1 VLCRKF
7 RYILVY
13 AGHRVAFK
21 EAEMRNSFIGRFAA
35 GLIAAITLVLVHG
48 GAQAMPNSTADGLRD
63 AASNARLVEN
73 AQYVWNGRRYCW
85 YENGWNGPGWYVC
98 NYGPWVRG
106 FWWGGGVGWHGWRH
120 VGHHVAHHA
129 RHHVA
134 HHARHKAGH
143 HVAHHRGAVKRGHH
157 VAHHRGAV
165 SRGHHVAHR
174 GGMHRGGGHRG
185 GGGRGGGRRSDIRLK
200 QDITPLV
207 RLDNGLELY
216 RFRYKG
222 TDHTFYVGVMAQEVR
237 KIQPSAVWRD
247 HNGYFVVD
255 YDRIGLKFT
264 TWKEWLRRTDQ
275 SFSAGY

>member
-1 VLCRKF
+1 
-7 RYILVY
+7 
-13 AGHRVAFK
+13 
-21 EAEMRNSFIGRFAA
+21 MRSSFLGMFIA
-35 GLIAAITLVLVHG
+35 GLIAAATSS
-48 GAQAMPNSTADGLRD
+48 GAQAMPNNGIYVLRT
-63 AASNARLVEN
+63 AASDVRLVQK

-85 YENGWNGPGWYVC
+85 YESGWNGPGWYVC
-98 NYGPWVRG
+98 SYGPWVRG
-106 FWWGGGVGWHGWRH
+106 LWWGGAVGWHGWRH
-120 VGHHVAHHA
+120 ARHHVAHHA

-134 HHARHKAGH
+134 HHARHKAAH

-165 SRGHHVAHR
+165 SRGRHVAHR

-222 TDHTFYVGVMAQEVR
+222 TDHSFYVGVMAQEVR